1 MNPPVAS
8 PATWISDPTGVFV
21 YLVSLLGAACWLS
34 GLAPLRRVFDL
45 APPILW
51 AYFLPM
57 ISTTLGIIPPAS
69 TAYDWMVRYLLL
81 VALVLLMVTV
91 DVPAVLRLGRP
102 ALIMMLAGTAGI
114 VLGGPLA
121 LAVFGRWLPAE
132 AWKGLAALSGSW
144 IGGSA
149 QLVAVAESVR
159 TPDAM
164 LGPIIVVDT
173 IVGYGWM
180 GVLLFLSAYQS
191 RFDRWNHAD
200 TRLIEETN
208 AALAARYEQIRRP
221 ITIRDL
227 AMILA
232 FGFGVA
238 YLCRG
243 IGDRLPELG
252 DPQIVS
258 PTTWAVVLV
267 TTVGLGLSFTPLNR
281 LEGPGAS
288 RVGTVAL
295 YLLVTAIGARG
306 DLRAIAEA
314 PLFLATGALW
324 IGVHV
329 VVLVLMARRI
339 RAPLFFLATGSMA
352 NVGGAASAPVVAGV
366 YHPAMAPV
374 GVLMAVVG
382 YVIGI
387 YAALTCAWLLG
398 LVAVHVL

>member
-1 MNPPVAS
+1 MS
-8 PATWISDPTGVFV
+8 QPAAAVEAWITDPTGVFV
-21 YLVSLLGAACWLS
+21 YLASLLGAAYWLS
-34 GLAPLRRVFDL
+34 GVGPLRRVFDL
-45 APPILW
+45 APAILW

-57 ISTTLGIIPPAS
+57 LSTTLGIIPS
-69 TAYDWMVRYLLL
+69 ESVAYDWIVRYLLL

-102 ALIMMLAGTAGI
+102 AIIMMLAGTAGI
-114 VLGGPLA
+114 ILGGPLA
-121 LAVFGRWLPAE
+121 LAVFGPWLPAE

-149 QLVAVAESVR
+149 QLVAVAESVG

-164 LGPIIVVDT
+164 FGPIIVVDT
-173 IVGYGWM
+173 VAGYGWM
-180 GVLLFLSAYQS
+180 GVLLFLSAYQT
-191 RFDRWNHAD
+191 RFDRWNRAD

-208 AALAARYEQIRRP
+208 AALAAKYEQIRRP
-221 ITIRDL
+221 ITVRDL
-227 AMILA
+227 SMILA
-232 FGFGVA
+232 VGFAGA
-238 YLCRG
+238 YLCRQ
-243 IGDRLPELG
+243 IGDALPELG

-258 PTTWAVVLV
+258 HTTWAVILV
-267 TTVGLGLSFTPLNR
+267 TTVGLGLSFTALNR

-306 DLRAIAEA
+306 NLQAIVEA
-314 PLFLATGALW
+314 PLFLAAGVLW
-324 IGVHV
+324 IVVHV
-329 VVLVLMARRI
+329 VVLVLVARWI

-387 YAALTCAWLLG
+387 YGGLTCAWLLS
-398 LVAVHVL
+398 LVAGA